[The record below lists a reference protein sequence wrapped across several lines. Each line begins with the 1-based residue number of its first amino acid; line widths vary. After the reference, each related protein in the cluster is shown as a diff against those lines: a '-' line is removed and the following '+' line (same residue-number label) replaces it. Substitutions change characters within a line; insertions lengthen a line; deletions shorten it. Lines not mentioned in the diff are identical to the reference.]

1 MNNIPEI
8 GTPARTEAV
17 LNRYHLT
24 AKKSLGQNFLKDIN
38 VLKNIVSAAEITEA
52 DDVIEIGPGIGSLT
66 EQIAKKAN
74 SVLAF
79 EIDQNLLPV
88 LDDTLSQYDNIQI
101 INQDFLKANL
111 PELIEKYFDGRHHL
125 KIVANLPYYITKP
138 ILMSIIKGP
147 VNFDSVVIMMQ
158 KEVADRLTAIPGNR
172 DYGALTVITQYL
184 NDAKNVFDVSP
195 KSFVPSPKVDSAIVR
210 LTPVSK
216 RNVEVFDE
224 KTFFG
229 FARGCF
235 MHRRKTI
242 WNNLQGVFGKK
253 PDVKEQIKKIL
264 EELDV
269 DAGVRPEDLEID
281 TIVKLANKFHQ
292 NGLLS

>member
-138 ILMSIIKGP
+138 ILMSIIKVP

>member
-38 VLKNIVSAAEITEA
+38 VLKNIVSAAEITEE
-52 DDVIEIGPGIGSLT
+52 DDVIEIGPGIGALT
-66 EQIAKKAN
+66 EQIAQKAN

-88 LDDTLSQYDNIQI
+88 LDDTLSQYNNIKI

-111 PELIEKYFDGRHHL
+111 PELIEEYFDGQHNL
-125 KIVANLPYYITKP
+125 KIVANLPYYVTKP

-147 VNFDSVVIMMQ
+147 VNFDAVVIMMQ
-158 KEVADRLTAIPGNR
+158 KEVSNRLTAVPGNR

-184 NDAKNVFDVSP
+184 NNAENVFDVSP
-195 KSFVPSPKVDSAIVR
+195 KSFVPSPKVDSSIVR
-210 LTPVSK
+210 LTPVEN
-216 RNVEVFDE
+216 RNEKVFDE
-224 KTFFG
+224 KSFFG

-253 PDVKEQIKKIL
+253 PEVKEQIKVTL
-264 EELDV
+264 EELNI
-269 DAGVRPEDLEID
+269 DAGVRPEDFSID
-281 TIVKLANKFHQ
+281 TIVKLANKFHEK
-292 NGLLS
+292 GLLS

>member
-38 VLKNIVSAAEITEA
+38 VLKNIVSAAKITEE
-52 DDVIEIGPGIGSLT
+52 DDVIEIGPGIGALT

-88 LDDTLSQYDNIQI
+88 LDDTLAQYDNISV

-111 PELIEKYFDGRHHL
+111 PKLIEKYFDSNHHL
-125 KIVANLPYYITKP
+125 KIVANLPYYVTKP

-147 VNFDSVVIMMQ
+147 VNFKSVVIMMQ
-158 KEVADRLTAIPGNR
+158 KEVSDRLTAVPGNR
-172 DYGALTVITQYL
+172 DYGSLTVITQYL
-184 NDAKNVFDVSP
+184 NNAENVFNVSP
-195 KSFVPSPKVDSAIVR
+195 SSFVPSPKVDSAIVR
-210 LTPVSK
+210 LTPIESRDEK
-216 RNVEVFDE
+216 AFDE
-224 KTFFG
+224 KSFFG

-242 WNNLQGVFGKK
+242 WNNLQGVFGKNAE
-253 PDVKEQIKKIL
+253 VKEQIRTTLAELKI
-264 EELDV
+264 
-269 DAGVRPEDLEID
+269 DAGVRPEELSID
-281 TIVKLANKFHQ
+281 TIVKLANEFHRK
-292 NGLLS
+292 GLLS